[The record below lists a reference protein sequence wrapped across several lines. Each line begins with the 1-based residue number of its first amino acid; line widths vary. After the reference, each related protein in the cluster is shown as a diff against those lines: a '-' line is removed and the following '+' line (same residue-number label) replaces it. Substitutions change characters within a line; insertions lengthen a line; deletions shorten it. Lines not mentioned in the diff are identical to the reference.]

1 MNSSAKGK
9 QELSYN
15 QTQTKAELLVG
26 TMLGL
31 NDFLW
36 FASKTKLNVDFWV
49 EFHFEFLVLFSYE
62 ELSET
67 WEVQTLIE

>member
-1 MNSSAKGK
+1 
-9 QELSYN
+9 
-15 QTQTKAELLVG
+15 
-26 TMLGL
+26 MLGL

-36 FASKTKLNVDFWV
+36 FPSKTKLNVDFWV